1 MEETVPRPTP
11 SAAGKRLLHPI
22 HDYFF
27 GNRVFFNKAN
37 VASSMS

>member
-1 MEETVPRPTP
+1 MEETVPRLTRN
-11 SAAGKRLLHPI
+11 GLLHPV